1 MNFPT
6 PTATPIIPFPDTL
19 LDLTN
24 ISVVA
29 GNEQETNTND
39 NSDSVVT
46 NIDRL
51 INLTVDKSGP
61 ATIQAGSGPGNLV
74 YTVDVTDD
82 GRSGG
87 RNN

>member
-1 MNFPT
+1 M
-6 PTATPIIPFPDTL
+6 TL
-19 LDLTN
+19 TVDASASLDLTN

>member
-1 MNFPT
+1 M
-6 PTATPIIPFPDTL
+6 TL
-19 LDLTN
+19 TVDASASASLDLTN

-87 RNN
+87 RSN